1 MDLFPLGTWMK
12 QHHGYM
18 ALILALS
25 LALAAGCSPV
35 PGSGGQ
41 PTGLVPGPG
50 EVKGWEPLEKA
61 RTYNRDDVFDYMD
74 GESELYFT
82 YGFQEV
88 TVQRYKPPRG
98 TNAVVEL
105 YRTGSDADAY
115 GLFTFYSMGNPV
127 SLGAGGAAQPGQVIV
142 FWQGRYFVRV
152 FADKGTTE
160 EAALLSLAQAVSN
173 KLPEGGQPP
182 ALVTKLPAEGL
193 RATSVKFFHHKMA
206 LDNILFLSGDNTLNL
221 SDSTNGVVAEYQRAG
236 QKLVLLIIE
245 YPVQA
250 EAGEGLASLKK
261 EAPDA
266 AAAAGQ
272 RGPYLAAA
280 FDTADQDL
288 AAKLVDEA
296 LIAANK

>member
-1 MDLFPLGTWMK
+1 MGAWMK
-12 QHHGYM
+12 QHYGYV

-25 LALAAGCSPV
+25 FVLVTGCSPV
-35 PGSGGQ
+35 SGSGGQ
-41 PTGLVPGPG
+41 PIGLMPGPD

-61 RTYNRDDVFDYMD
+61 RVYNRDNVFDYMD
-74 GESELYFT
+74 GQSELYFT

-98 TNAVVEL
+98 ANAVVEL

-115 GLFTFYSMGNPV
+115 GLFTFYSIGGAV

-142 FWQGRYFVRV
+142 FWQGPYFVRV

-173 KLPEGGQPP
+173 KLPKGGQRP
-182 ALVTKLPAEGL
+182 ALVSKLPAEGL
-193 RATSVKFFHHKMA
+193 RATSIKFFHRKMA
-206 LDNILFLSGDNTLNL
+206 LDNILFLSGENTLNL

-236 QKLVLLIIE
+236 QRLSLLVIE
-245 YPVQA
+245 YADQA
-250 EAGEGLASLKK
+250 EAGEGLASLRK
-261 EAPDA
+261 EALNA